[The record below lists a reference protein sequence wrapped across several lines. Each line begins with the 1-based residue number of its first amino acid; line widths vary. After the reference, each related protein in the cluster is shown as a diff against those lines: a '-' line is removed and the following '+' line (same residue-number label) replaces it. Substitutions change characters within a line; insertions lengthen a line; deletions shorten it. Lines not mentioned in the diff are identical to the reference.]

1 VVWFGRV
8 TPGTRR
14 YGVDMPTTRTGAANP
29 SEPGVTTGVTG
40 HPWRASV
47 SASGDI
53 EPWDRDQEPVR
64 WYVAADDRWHD
75 PAEDTAVRQIRID
88 GTPVTETRLRI
99 PDGDAVQRVWT
110 VADHGGLTIMEIEN
124 DSARPIAVALTGG
137 GLLTERPPTD
147 VAVKGIELDA
157 SAIVLPVGH
166 RSSARVAISHR
177 RRDTGPIPA
186 RVPPVAAVVSGWLTV
201 CERASRLGL
210 PDQQL
215 VDAVTAARCDLLLDG
230 PVDAADPLGFLAD
243 VAQIVRLGDDADAW
257 LPEVIG
263 PLERIGRERG
273 PRVDDVLVAVER
285 LAVTAGDERAAG
297 DIAALVARRR
307 RDGLEALASR
317 MSLAE
322 RIAVE
327 AQSRG
332 AFVDAVERSLVAG
345 GDVLPGGLPPSWLGA
360 NFEVHGLPTSARSTL
375 SFAVRWHGERPALLW
390 EQTGPP
396 VILTAR
402 AIDAAWQSDEPSGE
416 TLLAAPARLMAP
428 ADDPVSF
435 T

>member
-1 VVWFGRV
+1 
-8 TPGTRR
+8 
-14 YGVDMPTTRTGAANP
+14 MPTIRAANA

-47 SASGDI
+47 SPSGDI

-64 WYVAADDRWHD
+64 WYVAADDRWHV
-75 PAEDTAVRQIRID
+75 PAEETAVRQIRID

-124 DSARPIAVALTGG
+124 ESARPIAVALTGG
-137 GLLTERPPTD
+137 GLLTERPPSD
-147 VAVKGIELDA
+147 VEVKGIQLDS

-177 RRDTGPIPA
+177 RRDTGPVPA

-215 VDAVTAARCDLLLDG
+215 VDAVVASRCDLLLDG
-230 PVDAADPLGFLAD
+230 PVDQADPLGFLAD

-273 PRVDDVLVAVER
+273 PLVDEVLGAVER
-285 LAVTAGDERAAG
+285 LAVKAGDERAAG

-307 RDGLEALASR
+307 RDGLQTVAS
-317 MSLAE
+317 SVPLAE
-322 RIAVE
+322 RIAVQ
-327 AQSRG
+327 AMSRG
-332 AFVDAVERSLVAG
+332 AFVDAVERSLVAAG
-345 GDVLPGGLPPSWLGA
+345 RGTSDVLPGGVPPTWLGA

-375 SFAVRWHGERPALLW
+375 SFALRWHGERPALLW
-390 EQTGPP
+390 EQSGPP
-396 VILTAR
+396 VTLTAQ
-402 AIDAAWQSDEPSGE
+402 AIDAAWSSDEPSGE
-416 TLLAAPARLMAP
+416 TLLAAPARVMAP

>member
-1 VVWFGRV
+1 
-8 TPGTRR
+8 
-14 YGVDMPTTRTGAANP
+14 M
-29 SEPGVTTGVTG
+29 TTGVTG

-47 SASGDI
+47 TASGDI

-64 WYVAADDRWHD
+64 WYVAADDRWHV
-75 PAEDTAVRQIRID
+75 PAEETAVRQIRID

-110 VADHGGLTIMEIEN
+110 VADHGGLTVMEIEN

-137 GLLTERPPTD
+137 GLLTERPLSD
-147 VAVKGIELDA
+147 VPVKGIELDA

-177 RRDTGPIPA
+177 RRDNGPIPA
-186 RVPPVAAVVSGWLTV
+186 RVPDAAAVVSGWLTV

-215 VDAVTAARCDLLLDG
+215 VDAVVAARCDLLLDG
-230 PVDAADPLGFLAD
+230 PVDPADPLGFLAD
-243 VAQIVRLGDDADAW
+243 VAQIVRLGDDAGAW

-263 PLERIGRERG
+263 PLERLGRERG
-273 PRVDDVLVAVER
+273 QRVDELLVAIER

-297 DIAALVARRR
+297 DIANLIARRS
-307 RDGLEALASR
+307 RDGVETVASIV
-317 MSLAE
+317 SLAD
-322 RIAVE
+322 RVRSDGPV
-327 AQSRG
+327 SRG
-332 AFVDAVERSLVAG
+332 SFVDAVERSLVAAG
-345 GDVLPGGLPPSWLGA
+345 RRAGDILPGSLPPTWLGA
-360 NFEVHGLPTSARSTL
+360 NFEVHGLPTSARATL
-375 SFAVRWHGERPALLW
+375 SFALRWHGDRPALLW

-396 VILTAR
+396 VTLTAT
-402 AIDAAWQSDEPSGE
+402 AIDPEWRSDAPSGE
-416 TLLAAPARLMAP
+416 TLLAAPTQRFAP
-428 ADDPVSF
+428 VDEPVSF

>member
-1 VVWFGRV
+1 
-8 TPGTRR
+8 
-14 YGVDMPTTRTGAANP
+14 MPTTATGAENA

-47 SASGDI
+47 TPSGDI

-64 WYVAADDRWHD
+64 WYVAADDRWHV
-75 PAEDTAVRQIRID
+75 PAEETAVRQIRID

-110 VADHGGLTIMEIEN
+110 VADHGGLTVIEIEN
-124 DSARPIAVALTGG
+124 ESARPIAVALTGG
-137 GLLTERPPTD
+137 GLLTERPPSD
-147 VAVKGIELDA
+147 VPVKGIELDA
-157 SAIVLPVGH
+157 ERHRPAR
-166 RSSARVAISHR
+166 RSSVERQGGDLPPPPRHRARSR
-177 RRDTGPIPA
+177 PA
-186 RVPPVAAVVSGWLTV
+186 CRPLAAVVSGWLTV

-215 VDAVTAARCDLLLDG
+215 VDAVVAARCDLLLDG
-230 PVDAADPLGFLAD
+230 PVDPADPLGFLAD

-273 PRVDDVLVAVER
+273 PRVDEVLVALER

-307 RDGLEALASR
+307 RDGLADRRLRAC
-317 MSLAE
+317 SLAE
-322 RIAVE
+322 RIAVQ
-327 AQSRG
+327 AMSRG
-332 AFVDAVERSLVAG
+332 AFVDAVERSLVAAG
-345 GDVLPGGLPPSWLGA
+345 RRTGDVLPGGLPPTWLGA

-375 SFAVRWHGERPALLW
+375 SFALRWHGDRPALLW

-396 VILTAR
+396 VTLRRRRSTR
-402 AIDAAWQSDEPSGE
+402 RGAATNRPAKPSSPRPPE
-416 TLLAAPARLMAP
+416 RCAPGRRSRQLH
-428 ADDPVSF
+428 V